1 MLGPHFMIDCMI
13 ALQEERK
20 RCFEVKSTRP
30 QAYDDDVPSKI
41 MPTKAMRLV
50 SNVVLQNKQEE

>member
-1 MLGPHFMIDCMI
+1 MIDCMI

-41 MPTKAMRLV
+41 MPTKALRLV